1 MTKKIQNL
9 FIYFIIFLLLFAWW
23 SSLTIGLSTDEY
35 FHHINGLKRY
45 NFLVSFGEDKNFNF
59 GNNRLYPGLYDT
71 LSYALSQIILMI
83 NKDFYVS
90 NIDFVM
96 HLINVSFSS
105 LSILGLYIFAK
116 KIFNKNIAIISVFL
130 TLANPFFFGHMGM
143 NPKDIII
150 FFSLIW
156 SSYYFYLYFT
166 DGEKMR
172 NLIFASVFVGFG
184 CGVRLPF
191 LLLIFPVIFCGLI
204 FSINKYKPEY
214 FKFIKKIIGHFF
226 ISLFI
231 ILILVIL
238 CWPHL
243 IVAIQNGNFIDF
255 FITNIYDSI
264 NFHGP
269 RTGLIDG
276 KYYEIFNTPKSY
288 FLSIIFYRF
297 PLYYTLCILISYF
310 LFFSKDFFN
319 KNNVEKIKIKFFII
333 NLIIFFPISIT
344 IVLGIGI
351 YDNIRLFLFIIPFLS
366 IIASFSLVYF
376 FKILKNSWESKV
388 IIFFISVLFT
398 IFFYRFILLTP
409 YQYDYVNYYTPKFK
423 NIQYKW
429 EHDYWGTSYKELISN
444 IKNNYN
450 EEEIKNLRLLNCVGD
465 ETLLYYL
472 SKKLGIN
479 KLVRRDKIHEANYV
493 ILINRASLK
502 IYNNPN
508 LKDLVRE
515 DGSILVEDLDKIVRT
530 PGVKSTCNKQY
541 PGEDIVVV
549 SRNGVILSVLRKLK

>member
-1 MTKKIQNL
+1 LTKKIQNL
-9 FIYFIIFLLLFAWW
+9 LIYFIIFLLLFAWW

-45 NFLVSFGEDKNFNF
+45 NFLVTLGEDKNFNF

-71 LSYALSQIILMI
+71 LSYALGQIILII
-83 NKDFYVS
+83 NKDFYVA
-90 NIDFVM
+90 NIDIVM

-116 KIFNKNIAIISVFL
+116 KVFNKNVAIISVFL

-156 SSYYFYLYFT
+156 SSYFFYLYFIE
-166 DGEKMR
+166 GERIR
-172 NLIFASVFVGFG
+172 NLVFASVFVGFG
-184 CGVRLPF
+184 CGVRIPF
-191 LLLIFPVIFCGLI
+191 LLLIFPVIICGLI
-204 FSINKYKPEY
+204 FLIKKYKSEY
-214 FKFIKKIIGHFF
+214 LKFIKKIIGHLL
-226 ISLFI
+226 ISLFT
-231 ILILVIL
+231 ILILITF

-255 FITNIYDSI
+255 FNANIYDSI

-276 KYYEIFNTPKSY
+276 EYYEIFNTPKSY
-288 FLSIIFYRF
+288 FLSVIFYRF
-297 PLYYTLCILISYF
+297 PFYYTTCILISYF

-319 KNNVEKIKIKFFII
+319 KNDVEKIKIKFLII
-333 NLIIFFPISIT
+333 NLIIAFPISIT
-344 IVLGIGI
+344 IILGLGI
-351 YDNIRLFLFIIPFLS
+351 YDNIRLFLFTIPFLS
-366 IIASFSLVYF
+366 IIGSFSLVYLF
-376 FKILKNSWESKV
+376 RILKNSWKSKV
-388 IIFFISVLFT
+388 ITSFILVLF
-398 IFFYRFILLTP
+398 IMFFYRFILLTP

-429 EHDYWGTSYKELISN
+429 EHDYWGTSYKELILN
-444 IKNNYN
+444 IKNIHT
-450 EEEIKNLRLLNCVGD
+450 EEEIKNLKLLNCVGD
-465 ETLLYYL
+465 QTLLYYL

-479 KLVRRDKIHEANYV
+479 RLVSRDKIHEANYV

-502 IYNNPN
+502 IFNNPN
-508 LKDLVRE
+508 LKDLVKK
-515 DGSILVEDLDKIVRT
+515 DGSILAKDLEKIVRI

-549 SRNGVILSVLRKLK
+549 SRNGVILSVLRELN